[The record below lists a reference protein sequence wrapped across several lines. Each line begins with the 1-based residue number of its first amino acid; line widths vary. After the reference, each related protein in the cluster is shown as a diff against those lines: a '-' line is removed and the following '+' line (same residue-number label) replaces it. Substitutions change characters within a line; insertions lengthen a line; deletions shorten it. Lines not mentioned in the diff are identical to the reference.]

1 MLRNGNKYLLM
12 LVSIIMLTACISQS
26 RTSFIPPQ
34 DRESLLAEQP
44 WPHNGFVAISWHN
57 VEDEAA
63 DQRFMSVRTSA
74 LREQFAWL
82 RENGYQPVSIA
93 QIREAHRGGK
103 PLPEKA
109 VVLTFDDGY
118 QSFYTRVFPIL
129 QAFQWPAVW
138 APVGSWV
145 DTPADKQV
153 KFGDELVDREY
164 FATWQQVREVA
175 RSRLVELA
183 SHTWNSHYGIQANAT
198 GSLLPVYVNRAYFT
212 DHARYETAA
221 EYRERI
227 RLDAVKM
234 TEYLRTKVEVNPHVF
249 VWPYG
254 EANGIAI
261 EELKKLG
268 YDMFFT
274 LESGLANASQLD
286 SIPRV
291 LIANNPSL
299 KEFAQQIITV
309 QACSVRWQSAERT
322 QSSLPNRTIPTISS
336 SSKRSSASL
345 NPEHTPRGK
354 SHCVISPLTITV
366 TFSPRRVKNIFICAA
381 VTFCASSRMTT
392 AFSKVRPRI

>member
-1 MLRNGNKYLLM
+1 
-12 LVSIIMLTACISQS
+12 
-26 RTSFIPPQ
+26 
-34 DRESLLAEQP
+34 
-44 WPHNGFVAISWHN
+44 
-57 VEDEAA
+57 
-63 DQRFMSVRTSA
+63 
-74 LREQFAWL
+74 
-82 RENGYQPVSIA
+82 
-93 QIREAHRGGK
+93 
-103 PLPEKA
+103 
-109 VVLTFDDGY
+109 
-118 QSFYTRVFPIL
+118 
-129 QAFQWPAVW
+129 
-138 APVGSWV
+138 WV

-309 QACSVRWQSAERT
+309 QE
-322 QSSLPNRTIPTISS
+322 
-336 SSKRSSASL
+336 
-345 NPEHTPRGK
+345 K
-354 SHCVISPLTITV
+354 SPQRIMHIDLDYVYDENLQQMDRNIDVLIQ
-366 TFSPRRVKNIFICAA
+366 RVKDMQIST
-381 VTFCASSRMTT
+381 VYLQ
-392 AFSKVRPRI
+392 AFADPDGDGLV